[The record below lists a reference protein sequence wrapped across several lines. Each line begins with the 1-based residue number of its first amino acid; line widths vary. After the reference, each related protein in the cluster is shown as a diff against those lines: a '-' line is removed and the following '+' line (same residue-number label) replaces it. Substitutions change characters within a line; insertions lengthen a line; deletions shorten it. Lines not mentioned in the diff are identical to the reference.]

1 MPPVRHCLQLWPG
14 LSHFLPFFCPI
25 PLLYPSDRSQ
35 PGLPHRKEEKGSH
48 LFRRLLTYGPTPR
61 GCREEGIMR
70 NSCMQLTPGT
80 GYRAADDRG
89 RNTAKGNPQ
98 SLWGPGHCSPSVNL
112 FDFPSWLHLLF
123 PSSRYL
129 TAAPSPWPDPQTPL
143 GRRQGKSLASVARCL
158 QGFQEDLWRAAL
170 SLYRGQRCAPRKE
183 NNAEPTYV
191 FCRHMREGAG
201 KAVGSSVLMVT
212 PRPPGMAA

>member
-14 LSHFLPFFCPI
+14 LSHFLPFFCPTL
-25 PLLYPSDRSQ
+25 LLYPSDRSQ

-48 LFRRLLTYGPTPR
+48 LFRRLLTYGPTPQ

-80 GYRAADDRG
+80 DYRAADDRG

-129 TAAPSPWPDPQTPL
+129 TAAPSPWPDPDTP
-143 GRRQGKSLASVARCL
+143 GQETRQESGVSGQVPTRLSGGSVASSTFSL
-158 QGFQEDLWRAAL
+158 QRTAM
-170 SLYRGQRCAPRKE
+170 CTKKRKQ
-183 NNAEPTYV
+183 
-191 FCRHMREGAG
+191 C
-201 KAVGSSVLMVT
+201 
-212 PRPPGMAA
+212 